1 MATKIKIKVG
11 DVEIDYEGSET
22 FLTGKIPELVSKL
35 TKICG
40 DGTTN
45 GTSENGKVKR
55 NLAEPGA
62 LGSFLVS
69 KNAKNSQKR
78 RFLATAEW
86 LHRKGKKRLK
96 TGDVATALR
105 DNSQTRLGNP
115 SDCLSKNIGSG
126 HCDKDGRE
134 FFVTDDGRAE
144 LGEG

>member
-22 FLTGKIPELVSKL
+22 FLTGKIPEFVSKL

-40 DGTTN
+40 NGAADGA
-45 GTSENGKVKR
+45 SKNGKGKV
-55 NLAEPGA
+55 NPTGPGP
-62 LGSFLVS
+62 LGSFLAS
-69 KNAKNSQKR
+69 KDAKNSQKK

-134 FFVTDDGRAE
+134 FFVTDEGRE
-144 LGEG
+144 HLGSR